1 MEIRSSAWPYCVCV
15 SFKMEL
21 VVKVRRRYV
30 WNFSLNLSNLIGSL
44 GSWFTVELV
53 RYLTRVRL
61 KSLTRTLRGQIESKL
76 KLYQRLWSIYSSL
89 QFEVYNYTNGHIQID
104 LKWSRTASLKEED
117 IINYTNLQRTNL
129 TSKSVNQ
136 VHTCSL

>member
-1 MEIRSSAWPYCVCV
+1 MAVLCVCV

-21 VVKVRRRYV
+21 VVKVRHYT
-30 WNFSLNLSNLIGSL
+30 WNFSLKLSNLIGSL

-53 RYLTRVRL
+53 QYLTRVRL

-89 QFEVYNYTNGHIQID
+89 QFEVYNYTNGHIQIG
-104 LKWSRTASLKEED
+104 LKWFKTNFSQRNVEPRHLKKK
-117 IINYTNLQRTNL
+117 I
-129 TSKSVNQ
+129 
-136 VHTCSL
+136 